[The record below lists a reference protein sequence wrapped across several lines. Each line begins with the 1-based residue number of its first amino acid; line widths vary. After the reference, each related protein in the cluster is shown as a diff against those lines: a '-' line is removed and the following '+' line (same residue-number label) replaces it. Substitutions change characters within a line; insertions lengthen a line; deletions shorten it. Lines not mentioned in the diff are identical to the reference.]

1 MESGI
6 SVVPKFW
13 IFTSIK
19 SKPVKTL
26 TKFRNYVNTW
36 FGKTCLTT
44 RIS

>member
-26 TKFRNYVNTW
+26 TKFRNYVNT
-36 FGKTCLTT
+36 
-44 RIS
+44 